1 MKPFSE
7 PWMGNCKR
15 ENEKPIYDSKKPIYD
30 SRSVSDRLLLWD
42 CIGAVRLQGNVK
54 QKRLELCSSLNYQLV
69 TRKGFEP
76 LKPP

>member
-15 ENEKPIYDSKKPIYD
+15 ENEKPIYD

-54 QKRLELCSSLNYQLV
+54 QKKAGTMFQPELSI
-69 TRKGFEP
+69 GDA
-76 LKPP
+76 

>member
-15 ENEKPIYDSKKPIYD
+15 ENEKPIYD

-42 CIGAVRLQGNVK
+42 CIGAVRLQGNGK
-54 QKRLELCSSLNYQLV
+54 QKKAETMFQPELSI
-69 TRKGFEP
+69 GDA
-76 LKPP
+76 